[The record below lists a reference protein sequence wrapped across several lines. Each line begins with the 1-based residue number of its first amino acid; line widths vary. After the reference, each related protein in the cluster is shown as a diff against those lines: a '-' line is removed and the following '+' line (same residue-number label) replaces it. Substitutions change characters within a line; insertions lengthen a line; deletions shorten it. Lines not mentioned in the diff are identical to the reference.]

1 MIIRRSYAELIV
13 MVGWLYDNPKMT
25 MKIIIRPQDDHLM
38 IVRCA
43 YDELIV
49 MVEWFYDDSKMTE
62 WRSL

>member
-1 MIIRRSYAELIV
+1 
-13 MVGWLYDNPKMT
+13 MVRWLYDNPKMT

-43 YDELIV
+43 YDELIE

>member
-1 MIIRRSYAELIV
+1 
-13 MVGWLYDNPKMT
+13 MVGGLYDNPKMT
-25 MKIIIRPQDDHLM
+25 MMIIKRPQDDHLM

-62 WRSL
+62 WRSLSDDCKMILRLS